1 MGIGVKSH
9 ERRWPNL
16 TIPYKIDSSF
26 NLETA
31 NMAINEWNNSRMV
44 VKFVEHT
51 SDAVAE
57 FVTFKEKEKGKDDH
71 GRCNAVKGYY
81 ENSDQYITCF
91 TDISYDKNTIL
102 HEMAH
107 IAGLAHE
114 HRRPDSGNYIE
125 RTSEARVHYL
135 PYSSK
140 EMFHFSIYTCYDYKS
155 ITHYQSG
162 DEISGAKYDT
172 KSSHP
177 ELFGGY
183 RYFDHNAT
191 LGFNNKIRRD
201 GLSVNDIYTI
211 WLMYRMD
218 CPIPPVECRYV
229 ESPNRVIMIP

>member
-16 TIPYKIDSSF
+16 TIPYKIDLSF
-26 NLETA
+26 NTEIA
-31 NMAINEWNNSRMV
+31 NSAINEWNNSRMV

-51 SDAVAE
+51 SNAAIK
-57 FVTFKEKEKGKDDH
+57 FVTFKEE
-71 GRCNAVKGYY
+71 GRSDNYLCSAHKGYY
-81 ENSDQYITCF
+81 EDGDHHIRCRPGSNYSKDHL
-91 TDISYDKNTIL
+91 L

-114 HRRPDSGNYIE
+114 HSRPDSVNYIKL
-125 RTSEARVHYL
+125 TPEAGDWYL
-135 PYSSK
+135 PLTNE
-140 EMFHFSIYTCYDYKS
+140 EMDDYVIYTCYDYKS
-155 ITHYQSG
+155 VTHYQSG

-218 CPIPPVECRYV
+218 CPVPPVECRYV
-229 ESPNRVIMIP
+229 ESFNRVIMSP

>member
-1 MGIGVKSH
+1 MGIGAKSR

-16 TIPYKIDSSF
+16 TIPYKIEPPF
-26 NLETA
+26 NLEIA

-51 SDAVAE
+51 SNVATK
-57 FVTFKEKEKGKDDH
+57 FVTFREKVKEESDWG
-71 GRCNAVKGYY
+71 GCNATIGYY
-81 ENSDQYITCF
+81 ENKDQDITCF
-91 TDISYDKNTIL
+91 TDSHYSKNSVL

-114 HRRPDSGNYIE
+114 HGRPDSVNYIKRKSDINE
-125 RTSEARVHYL
+125 HYL
-135 PYSSK
+135 PYSYK
-140 EMFHFSIYTCYDYKS
+140 KMRNLSIYTCYDYKS
-155 ITHYQSG
+155 VTHYKSG

-218 CPIPPVECRYV
+218 CPVPPVECRYV
-229 ESPNRVIMIP
+229 ESLNRVIMSP